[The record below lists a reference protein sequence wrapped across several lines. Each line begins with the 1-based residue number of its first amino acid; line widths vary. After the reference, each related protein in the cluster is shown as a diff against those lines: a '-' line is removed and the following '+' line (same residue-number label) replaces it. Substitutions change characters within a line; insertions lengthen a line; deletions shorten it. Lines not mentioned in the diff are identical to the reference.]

1 MATITITPGNSFT
14 PNQTVTSTRLNDL
27 GSPTAALTAASIGTA
42 DIADDA
48 ITPALIADDA
58 ITTASIADDAITTAL
73 IADDAVTT
81 ALIADDAITTALIAD
96 DAVTS
101 ALIADDAITPALIA
115 GDAITTPAILDANV
129 TFAKLTDVIDSDTMT
144 GASATTLATS
154 ESIKA
159 YIDKFKPNIV
169 QAVKTGVTSILNP
182 NNIWYDVTDLS
193 IDITPKFSNS
203 KILISADVS
212 STVSNGAYGVLF
224 RFVRDDNAIAVGDA
238 SGSRTQCSWTGG
250 YTGGRTS
257 PSNGMSYL
265 DSSSVT
271 AGTSVEYK
279 IQCTCETTVDI
290 YINRSLTNSDAN
302 EVPRPISTLTATEI
316 YQ

>member
-101 ALIADDAITPALIA
+101 ALIADDAITSALIA
-115 GDAITTPAILDANV
+115 DDAVTTPAILDANV

-159 YIDKFKPNIV
+159 YVDGGFTPSTYNGEGSVTLPNKLV
-169 QAVKTGVTSILNP
+169 MKWGLHTATTGNNSINFGTAFDTQCI
-182 NNIWYDVTDLS
+182 NIQYS
-193 IDITPKFSNS
+193 RQR
-203 KILISADVS
+203 S
-212 STVSNGAYGVLF
+212 SSSLY
-224 RFVRDDNAIAVGDA
+224 DDNGCVVGTPTTTGFVVFVVTGSSYGNIYWTAI
-238 SGSRTQCSWTGG
+238 G
-250 YTGGRTS
+250 Y
-257 PSNGMSYL
+257 
-265 DSSSVT
+265 
-271 AGTSVEYK
+271 
-279 IQCTCETTVDI
+279 
-290 YINRSLTNSDAN
+290 
-302 EVPRPISTLTATEI
+302 
-316 YQ
+316 